1 MYIYILVFIIAL
13 FYYYSSKK
21 SQQSQLFLAFF
32 FIYVSLFVG
41 LGDMIGG
48 YDRYIY
54 GEAFDYIADEMHSTS
69 PNLSKAYYLVGGTE
83 YLFFYWEVLLTF
95 ITGNRYIFIFIT
107 SLLIYFL
114 FYRAFVKYLEDYPL
128 SCIIFLG
135 FFFYFTMTYLRQV
148 IAVGIVWQG
157 IEYIWNRK
165 KIKFFIFIILGYF
178 VHSSTL
184 VFALFYFVPLKKFT
198 KKEIILFLVISFLI
212 GLTPLPSALIDNA
225 SSAVGKGNY
234 QDQDQGFRIEYIFEV
249 IFFVWI
255 YFKNYA
261 KIASDKKTVTF
272 LNMSFVLCGL
282 LLIFMR
288 FGQGGRLGWF
298 FLIGVFYMLPYLA
311 NQKNA
316 FIWMK
321 PLVILMS
328 FILFMRMTI
337 SWAPLN
343 VPYKTFLTPGEPAGD
358 GSTFIVYEYDFDY
371 VNNKFHR

>member
-1 MYIYILVFIIAL
+1 MYIYILIFIIAL
-13 FYYYSSKK
+13 LYYFSSKNN
-21 SQQSQLFLAFF
+21 QHSQLFLAFF

-54 GEAFDYIADEMHSTS
+54 GESFDFIADEMHSTS
-69 PNLSKAYYLVGGTE
+69 PNLSKVYYLVGGTE

-95 ITGNRYIFIFIT
+95 VTGNRYIFIFIT
-107 SLLIYFL
+107 SLLIYYL

-165 KIKFFIFIILGYF
+165 KNKFFLFIILGYF

-198 KKEIILFLVISFLI
+198 KKEIILFLVICFLI

-234 QDQDQGFRIEYIFEV
+234 QDQDQGFRIEYVFEV

-261 KIASDKKTVTF
+261 KIASDKKTITF
-272 LNMSFVLCGL
+272 LNMTFVLCGL

-288 FGQGGRLGWF
+288 FGQGGRMGWF
-298 FLIGVFYMLPYLA
+298 FLIGVFYMLPYLS

-316 FIWMK
+316 FTWMK
-321 PLVILMS
+321 PLVILLS

-337 SWAPLN
+337 SWEPLN

-358 GSTFIVYEYDFDY
+358 GSTFTVYEYDFEY
-371 VNNKFHR
+371 VKNKFYR

>member
-54 GEAFDYIADEMHSTS
+54 GEAFDFIADEMHSTS

-337 SWAPLN
+337 SWSPLN

>member
-54 GEAFDYIADEMHSTS
+54 GEAFDFIADEMHSTS

-272 LNMSFVLCGL
+272 LNISSNVLY
-282 LLIFMR
+282 F
-288 FGQGGRLGWF
+288 
-298 FLIGVFYMLPYLA
+298 
-311 NQKNA
+311 
-316 FIWMK
+316 
-321 PLVILMS
+321 S
-328 FILFMRMTI
+328 
-337 SWAPLN
+337 
-343 VPYKTFLTPGEPAGD
+343 
-358 GSTFIVYEYDFDY
+358 
-371 VNNKFHR
+371 